1 MLYAHPHTQSC
12 APSRLFPHRCFSNF
26 LTRPSSLHQKLSLS
40 LGWVTSFIPLRP
52 LESWTGLPRCEV
64 EVLAAPYTCPLI
76 LTLLTPMTAAH
87 CLLSEWEA
95 VCSLP
100 RFQESLSG
108 LSIYFRVGAHEW
120 CQWLYF
126 VAVLFLYECFFLEP
140 LREGLKGR
148 KNVTT
153 LSVNLPSPL
162 S

>member
-64 EVLAAPYTCPLI
+64 EVLAAPYNCPLI

-108 LSIYFRVGAHEW
+108 LSLNLFRGWGTWVMPVPLFCGCSIPLWMFLFGAFERG
-120 CQWLYF
+120 F
-126 VAVLFLYECFFLEP
+126 EGKGECRYT
-140 LREGLKGR
+140 LREFA
-148 KNVTT
+148 
-153 LSVNLPSPL
+153 
-162 S
+162 